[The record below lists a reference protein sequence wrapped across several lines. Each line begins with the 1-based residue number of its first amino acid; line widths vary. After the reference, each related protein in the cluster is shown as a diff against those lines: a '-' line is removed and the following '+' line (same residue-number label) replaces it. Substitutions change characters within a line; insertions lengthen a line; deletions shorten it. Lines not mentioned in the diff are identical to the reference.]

1 MVKKNI
7 SILIVANCFWYV
19 YNFRLDLIKLLK
31 NEGYKIIVIA
41 PTDEYKNLVKEYVDE
56 IKEWNL
62 TRGSINPFLEIRS
75 ILQLIYLYKKF
86 SPNLIHNFTIKPC
99 LYGGLAGRI
108 IRQRKIISHITGIG
122 PSFFGYSKA
131 IRILSYILK
140 PIYKFSFQ
148 KNAKIIFHN
157 ESDKDIFLAKKICKA
172 ESSYIIQGSGVDT
185 QKFKNNKIKKEY
197 FKPIQIL
204 FPARIIREKGFTELF
219 ETCLI
224 LWEEGYVFKLNIAG
238 EIDLEN
244 KSTLTRKEIIDIS
257 INKNVNF
264 HGKVLDMKK
273 IYSKTDIVV
282 LPSWREGLSKSL
294 IEASSMSLPIIT
306 TDVPGCKEIIENE
319 RSGIIVPLKNKFLL
333 KKAIKELI
341 QNPQL
346 GINYGKKAREIVKNK
361 FEASYINK
369 KIIDLYKRVLSQT

>member
-31 NEGYKIIVIA
+31 NEGYKVIVIA
-41 PTDEYKNLVKEYVDE
+41 PTDEYKNLVKEYVNE
-56 IKEWNL
+56 IKEWKL
-62 TRGSINPFLEIRS
+62 TRGSINPFLEIKS
-75 ILQLIYLYKKF
+75 IFQLIYLYKKF
-86 SPNLIHNFTIKPC
+86 SPNLILNFTIKPC

-108 IRQRKIISHITGIG
+108 TRQRKIISHITGIG

-148 KNAKIIFHN
+148 KNSKIIFHN

-172 ESSYIIQGSGVDT
+172 ESSCIIQGSGVDT

-257 INKNVNF
+257 INKNINF

-369 KIIDLYKRVLSQT
+369 KIVDLYKRVLSHN